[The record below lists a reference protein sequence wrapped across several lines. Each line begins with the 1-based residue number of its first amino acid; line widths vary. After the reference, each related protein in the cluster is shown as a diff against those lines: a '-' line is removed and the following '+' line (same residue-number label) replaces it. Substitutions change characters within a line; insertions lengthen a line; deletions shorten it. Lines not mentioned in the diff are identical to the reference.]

1 VRLSKKRPVHGGE
14 VRLGRK
20 GPSSSM
26 ERWRQQDEGDNCR
39 SMAWRRRRVPRE
51 QIMNGRKAQDHADIA
66 TPRQPAMDKR
76 HSPFR
81 RRRSTVGPT
90 AERSGHMGYPTL
102 SLSFSSLM
110 GERDVLGDGSWQGR
124 EERACRRPVG
134 DGVRNRALGRGDALR
149 IRAHEDAPTCQHQ
162 VFAGR
167 RLRLIGFVLN
177 LWI

>member
-26 ERWRQQDEGDNCR
+26 ERWRQQDEDDNCR

-51 QIMNGRKAQDHADIA
+51 QIMNGGKAQDHADIA

-90 AERSGHMGYPTL
+90 AERSGHVGYPTL
-102 SLSFSSLM
+102 SLFL
-110 GERDVLGDGSWQGR
+110 LADGG
-124 EERACRRPVG
+124 
-134 DGVRNRALGRGDALR
+134 
-149 IRAHEDAPTCQHQ
+149 
-162 VFAGR
+162 AGR
-167 RLRLIGFVLN
+167 AWR
-177 LWI
+177 WILARERGARVSSTGG